1 MSTLKQTYQSYVDTL
16 YEIDSNLDS
25 YSVNQISDELHNA
38 KRFLIKHDHEFKLE
52 NLDTSELK
60 GQIDLLKDYVD
71 TLHNET
77 QSRHADRL
85 SKINFTFLLMGFI
98 LAYLGNTIKNRG
110 PDVWKHHKNSE
121 LYLLIVLG
129 ISIVVSILVFRLGI
143 I

>member
-1 MSTLKQTYQSYVDTL
+1 MSTLKQTYQSYVNTL
-16 YEIDSNLDS
+16 YKIDSNLDS
-25 YSVNQISDELHNA
+25 YSVDQISDELYKA
-38 KRFLIKHDHEFKLE
+38 KRFLIKHDHEFRLE
-52 NLDTSELK
+52 KLDTSELD

-110 PDVWKHHKNSE
+110 PDVWKNHKNSE

-129 ISIVVSILVFRLGI
+129 ISIVVSYLVFRLGI

>member
-1 MSTLKQTYQSYVDTL
+1 MSTLKQKYQSYVNTL
-16 YEIDSNLDS
+16 YKIDSNLDS
-25 YSVNQISDELHNA
+25 YSVDQISDELYKA
-38 KRFLIKHDHEFKLE
+38 KRFLIKHDHELRLE
-52 NLDTSELK
+52 KLDTSELD

-71 TLHNET
+71 TIHNET

-110 PDVWKHHKNSE
+110 PDMWKNHPDSE

-129 ISIVVSILVFRLGI
+129 ISIILSYLVFYFGI